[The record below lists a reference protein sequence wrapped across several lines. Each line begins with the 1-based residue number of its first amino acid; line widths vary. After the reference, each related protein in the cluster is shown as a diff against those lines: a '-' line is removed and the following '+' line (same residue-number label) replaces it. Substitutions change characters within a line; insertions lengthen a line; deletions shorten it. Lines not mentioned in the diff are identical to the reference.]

1 MKGGKIREILEVLD
15 EFSFGRIVHFHILI
29 VFEFVKNGNFV
40 LMLVMLD
47 LLQKILDWLVHE
59 ILEL

>member
-47 LLQKILDWLVHE
+47 LLQKILD
-59 ILEL
+59 